1 MEQITSYR
9 AAAGWLSSDENFDA
23 LYPLH
28 IQRLA
33 RRYWTPL
40 RITKA
45 IVDFLT
51 PGNKEHVLDIGS
63 GVGKFCLAA
72 ACYKPSAFFEGI
84 EQRAALVEIA
94 KQAQVR
100 LQISNVNFFHG
111 DFTNVNFDDYDHFY
125 FFNSFYEN
133 LSDEYKIDDNIELS
147 GELYNYYTH
156 CLYKKLFEM
165 PRGTRVVTYHS
176 LEDELPLSYRTV
188 ESKFNNRLK
197 FWIKD

>member
-1 MEQITSYR
+1 MR
-9 AAAGWLSSDENFDA
+9 
-23 LYPLH
+23 H
-28 IQRLA
+28 
-33 RRYWTPL
+33 WTPL
-40 RITKA
+40 RVTKT

-72 ACYKPSAFFEGI
+72 ACYKPAAFFEGI

-94 KQAQVR
+94 KRAQVR
-100 LQISNVNFFHG
+100 LQVGNVNFLHG
-111 DFTNVNFDDYDHFY
+111 DFTNVNFDEYDHFY

-133 LSDEYKIDDNIELS
+133 LSGEYVIDDNIELS

-156 CLYKKLFEM
+156 CLYKKLSEM
-165 PRGTRVVTYHS
+165 PPGTRVVTYHS

-188 ESKFNNRLK
+188 GSKFNNRLK